1 MKVFLTVLKIVAV
14 LAAIAGIV
22 YAVAAYGDK
31 MVAWA
36 KKVLRIDRFRGCC
49 DDDFC
54 FDDEIDAEVEDF
66 EG

>member
-1 MKVFLTVLKIVAV
+1 MKVFVTILKILAV

-22 YAVAAYGDK
+22 YIVAAYGDK

-36 KKVLRIDRFRGCC
+36 KKTLRINRFRGC
-49 DDDFC
+49 DDEFC
-54 FDDEIDAEVEDF
+54 FDDEIDAVEDF